1 MLFKKSRKSPKFAS
15 GELVRIKSRENISK
29 LIQPTNKLDGFLFM
43 DQMWNYCG
51 NMYPVLK
58 LVDSIF
64 NEHQKRTFRPRANI
78 YILENILCD
87 GNVEQFQSKCD
98 HACFL
103 LWHED
108 WLEKAQ

>member
-1 MLFKKSRKSPKFAS
+1 MFFKKSRKNPRFAS
-15 GELVRIKSRENISK
+15 GELVRIKSRESIPK
-29 LIQPTNKLDGFLFM
+29 LIDRTNKLDGFLFM
-43 DQMWNYCG
+43 NQMWNYCG
-51 NMYPVLK
+51 STYSVLK
-58 LVDSIF
+58 VVNSIF

-78 YILENILCD
+78 YILDNILCD
-87 GNVEQFQSKCD
+87 GKVEQFQFRCD